1 MSILGVVAR
10 VHPQDLA
17 TVLPRLADQAGV
29 ELTAN
34 PGDGRLV
41 LVIEDAPGCPAPAR
55 LGQLAEWPEL
65 LSTSLVYEYSGP
77 DSPPVHAPATEWRR
91 PLRELAPTDTCDAA

>member
-10 VHPQDLA
+10 VRPEDLA
-17 TVLPRLADQAGV
+17 AVVARLGEQAGV
-29 ELTAN
+29 ELAAN

-41 LVIEDAPGCPAPAR
+41 LVIEDAPDCAAAAR
-55 LGQLAEWPEL
+55 LGQLADWPQL

-77 DSPPVHAPATEWRR
+77 ESPAAHAPVTEWRS
-91 PLRELAPTDTCDAA
+91 PLRDLSLTDRRDAA